1 MGEEPQA
8 TVPDSSTAA
17 GWQQALDEL
26 ERSLRQAVHAIS
38 ALRSSLS
45 EGAPPPAP
53 AERARIEMLPA
64 DASPE
69 QRARSTFERL
79 WERIE
84 LERRER
90 AAQDSGEQAQSRKG
104 LELLPQEYLMT
115 VEDREGKVDLIPLHR
130 ALLAFVPVE
139 NISLLSFANGVP
151 VISLRSQGELNLDR
165 LGAAVSAGMDRQCEV
180 IPQDNGR
187 VYLRLQARPGQ
198 EA

>member
-1 MGEEPQA
+1 MIHEAGGAVQRPEPESTRFPAEYSSRGSGALRMAHEMAEEPQA

-17 GWQQALDEL
+17 GWQQALDDL
-26 ERSLRQAVHAIS
+26 ERSLRQAVHP
-38 ALRSSLS
+38 L
-45 EGAPPPAP
+45 
-53 AERARIEMLPA
+53 
-64 DASPE
+64 
-69 QRARSTFERL
+69 T
-79 WERIE
+79 
-84 LERRER
+84 
-90 AAQDSGEQAQSRKG
+90 
-104 LELLPQEYLMT
+104 
-115 VEDREGKVDLIPLHR
+115 PLHR

-165 LGAAVSAGMDRQCEV
+165 LGAAVSAGMDRECEV